1 MNRTIREHNLHQ
13 RRRFGRNGN
22 GSAALDVM
30 DRGEPANPDVLEETN
45 QQPQSHRGVVRKRW
59 IIGGIAA
66 AVLLIGGA
74 LYWLH
79 ARNFQS
85 TDDAYTTTH
94 VHDISGRVAGYVQ
107 SVEVDD
113 NQVVKA
119 GQTLVVLDQRDF
131 KVALDQAKAQTLQRR
146 ADVDQSR
153 ATFDRAKLD
162 YDRAIDLYQRKVIAK
177 SEFDS
182 ATATFKAASA
192 ALVSA
197 NANLAAAQ
205 AAQANAELQ
214 LSYTTIVAPADGVIA
229 KKTVET
235 GHRIQPGQALMAVV
249 ERNVWVLGNFKETQL
264 ARMRVGQHVDVKIDS
279 VPGHTFGAHIDSLQ
293 PGTGSTFALLPPD
306 NATGNFTKI
315 VQRVPV
321 KIVFDDFDNY
331 RDRVVP
337 GLSCV
342 PKVDLRS
349 EDAATALRTVQSATT
364 KEEKKLRRIAL

>member
-1 MNRTIREHNLHQ
+1 MNTRISPNGQ
-13 RRRFGRNGN
+13 RANTGSNGN
-22 GSAALDVM
+22 GASLLKVGESGERTNRVMQEQPEQRSAEPIRGRSKKIKKVVGVIASALV
-30 DRGEPANPDVLEETN
+30 VLAGF
-45 QQPQSHRGVVRKRW
+45 S
-59 IIGGIAA
+59 
-66 AVLLIGGA
+66 
-74 LYWLH
+74 YWLH

-94 VHDISGRVAGYVQ
+94 VHDISARVAGYVQ
-107 SVEVDD
+107 SVNVDD
-113 NQVVKA
+113 NQFVKA

-146 ADVDQSR
+146 ADVDQAQ

-162 YDRAIDLYQRKVIAK
+162 YDRAIDLFQGKVIAK

-182 ATATFKAASA
+182 ATATFKAASG
-192 ALVSA
+192 ALASA
-197 NANLAAAQ
+197 KANLTAAE
-205 AAQANAELQ
+205 AAQANTELQ
-214 LSYTTIVAPADGVIA
+214 LSYTTVVAPTDGVVS

-249 ERNVWVLGNFKETQL
+249 EPTVWVLGNFKETQL
-264 ARMRVGQHVDVKIDS
+264 ARMQVGQHVDVKIDS
-279 VPGHTFGAHIDSLQ
+279 VPGHTFSAHIDSLQ
-293 PGTGSTFALLPPD
+293 RGTGSTFALLPPD

-315 VQRVPV
+315 VQRIPV
-321 KIVFDDFDNY
+321 KIVFDNLGNY

-349 EDAATALRTVQSATT
+349 
-364 KEEKKLRRIAL
+364 KG

>member
-1 MNRTIREHNLHQ
+1 MNTKTSTSGQHAIA
-13 RRRFGRNGN
+13 GSNGN
-22 GSAALDVM
+22 GASSLKQFEPKERTNRVMQEQSEQRSAEPI
-30 DRGEPANPDVLEETN
+30 RGR
-45 QQPQSHRGVVRKRW
+45 SRKRRLV
-59 IIGGIAA
+59 AA
-66 AVLLIGGA
+66 AIAGA
-74 LYWLH
+74 IVIIAGFSYWLH

-94 VHDISGRVAGYVQ
+94 VHDISARVAGYVQ
-107 SVEVDD
+107 SVNVDD
-113 NQVVKA
+113 NQFVKA
-119 GQTLVVLDQRDF
+119 GQTLVMLDQRDF

-146 ADVDQSR
+146 ADVDQAQ

-162 YDRAIDLYQRKVIAK
+162 YDRATDLFHRSVIAK

-182 ATATFKAASA
+182 ATATFKAATGALASA
-192 ALVSA
+192 K
-197 NANLAAAQ
+197 ANLAAAE

-214 LSYTTIVAPADGVIA
+214 LSYTTIVAPVDGVVS

-235 GHRIQPGQALMAVV
+235 GARIQPGQALMAVV
-249 ERNVWVLGNFKETQL
+249 EPTVWVLGNFKETQL

-279 VPGHTFGAHIDSLQ
+279 VPGHTFSAHVDSLQ
-293 PGTGSTFALLPPD
+293 RGTGSTFALLPPD

-321 KIVFDDFDNY
+321 KIIFNSLGDY

-349 EDAATALRTVQSATT
+349 
-364 KEEKKLRRIAL
+364 KG

>member
-1 MNRTIREHNLHQ
+1 MRE
-13 RRRFGRNGN
+13 RGIAGSNGN
-22 GSAALDVM
+22 GASAPEVA
-30 DRGEPANPDVLEETN
+30 DRDERASRATFYEQAHETV
-45 QQPQSHRGVVRKRW
+45 PKRKSGR
-59 IIGGIAA
+59 ISKKKLIVGGIVGG
-66 AVLLIGGA
+66 VLLIGTL

-94 VHDISGRVAGYVQ
+94 VHEISARVAGYVET
-107 SVEVDD
+107 VNVDD
-113 NQVVKA
+113 NEFVKA
-119 GQTLVVLDQRDF
+119 GQTLAMLDQPDF
-131 KVALDQAKAQTLQRR
+131 KVALEQAKAQVLQRR
-146 ADVDQSR
+146 ADIDQAQ

-162 YDRAIDLYQRKVIAK
+162 YDRATDLYHGKVISKA
-177 SEFDS
+177 EFDS
-182 ATATFKAASA
+182 ATATFKANSAS
-192 ALVSA
+192 VESA
-197 NANLAAAQ
+197 KANLAAAE
-205 AAQANAELQ
+205 AAEKNAELQ

-235 GHRIQPGQALMAVV
+235 GHHIQPGQALMAVV

-279 VPGHTFGAHIDSLQ
+279 VPGHTFSAHIDSLQ

-321 KIVFDDFDNY
+321 KIVFDDLGNY

-349 EDAATALRTVQSATT
+349 
-364 KEEKKLRRIAL
+364 KG